1 MRILQCNLGRGRAVT
16 NLLQDT
22 VCRKNISLAIAPEPN
37 IALSN
42 GLEWVRDCEK
52 CVALRVYS
60 NQAWPAEDGL
70 PGKGFAWIR
79 IKGITFVG
87 CYISPNIT
95 LAEFSQYLNVLSCAG
110 QES

>member
-1 MRILQCNLGRGRAVT
+1 MRILQCNLGRGRAAT

-22 VCRKNISLAIAPEPN
+22 VRRKNINPAIAPEPN
-37 IALSN
+37 TVLSN
-42 GLEWVRDCEK
+42 GSEWVRDCEK

-60 NQAWPAEDGL
+60 NQAWPAEDGS
-70 PGKGFAWIR
+70 PGKDFAWIR
-79 IKGITFVG
+79 IKGINFVE

-95 LAEFSQYLNVLSCAG
+95 LAESSQYLNALNCDG